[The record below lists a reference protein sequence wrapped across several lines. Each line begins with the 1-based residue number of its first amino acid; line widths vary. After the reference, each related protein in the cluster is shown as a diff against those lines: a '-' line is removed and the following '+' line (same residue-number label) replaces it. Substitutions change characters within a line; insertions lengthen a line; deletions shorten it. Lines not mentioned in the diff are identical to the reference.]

1 MRSWFEKLPSFVIKI
16 RDFCI
21 QNIYVLMTK
30 HICFEK
36 AFSIVFF
43 PLQFFDLM
51 EHLHFSEEDQ
61 LVIGFQHQIIGQW
74 VDHIVFCLFQ
84 FSVCPTKAP
93 GVFILY
99 K

>member
-1 MRSWFEKLPSFVIKI
+1 
-16 RDFCI
+16 
-21 QNIYVLMTK
+21 MTK

-84 FSVCPTKAP
+84 SDQVSYFFGSFYSDQADTEVRLE
-93 GVFILY
+93 VDRL
-99 K
+99 

>member
-1 MRSWFEKLPSFVIKI
+1 
-16 RDFCI
+16 
-21 QNIYVLMTK
+21 MTK

-84 FSVCPTKAP
+84 SDQVMCFP
-93 GVFILY
+93 GTFDTHQADTEIRLEVDCL
-99 K
+99 